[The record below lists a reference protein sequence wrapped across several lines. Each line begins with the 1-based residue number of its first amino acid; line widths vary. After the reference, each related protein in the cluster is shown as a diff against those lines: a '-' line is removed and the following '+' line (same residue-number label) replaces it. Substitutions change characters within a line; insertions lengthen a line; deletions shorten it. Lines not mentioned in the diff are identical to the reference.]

1 MKRLTFF
8 IILIGLAPLLMAQQQ
23 EAEPVELTKISDGL
37 YETSGGRGARGGIY
51 IGDDG
56 VLVIDAK
63 MDEATVDQI
72 VDGIRKLT
80 DKPIKF
86 LVDTHSDGDHIWGN
100 QFFPPG
106 ITIVAHENCRKEF
119 FHAKRDGSPSDW
131 NDPKL
136 ASYLPTVTYQDKMD
150 LYLGSKKVELWHFGV
165 GHTKGDTVVYFPGEK
180 VAFVADQIFMTR
192 PQLIHAYKGGNS
204 FGHVKN
210 LTRMLE
216 TLDAERFYNGHGECA
231 DRDGIKKLIAQMKER
246 QDKVK
251 ALVDAGKPLDAV
263 KAEFSEEESRLV
275 EVIYNEI
282 KEDRTG

>member
-1 MKRLTFF
+1 MKRLTSFL
-8 IILIGLAPLLMAQQQ
+8 ILSCLTPLLLAQQQ

-37 YETSGGRGARGGIY
+37 YETSGGSGARGGVF

-86 LVDTHSDGDHIWGN
+86 LVDTHSDGDHVWGN

-136 ASYLPTVTYQDKMD
+136 ASYLPSVTYKDNMD
-150 LYLGSKKVELWHFGV
+150 LYLGSKKVELRHFGV
-165 GHTKGDTVVYFPGEK
+165 GHTTGDTVVYFPEEK

-210 LTRMLE
+210 LTLMLE
-216 TLDAERFYNGHGECA
+216 TLDAEKFYNGHGECA
-231 DRDGIKKLIAQMKER
+231 DRDGIEKHIAQMKER
-246 QDKVK
+246 QNKVK
-251 ALVDAGKPLDAV
+251 ALVDAGKPLEAV
-263 KAEFSEEESRLV
+263 KAEFTEEESRLV
-275 EVIYNEI
+275 EVIFNEI
-282 KEDRTG
+282 KENRTT

>member
-37 YETSGGRGARGGIY
+37 YETSGGRGARGGVF

-106 ITIVAHENCRKEF
+106 ITIVAHDNCRKEF

-136 ASYLPTVTYQDKMD
+136 ASYLPAVTYKDKMD

-251 ALVDAGKPLDAV
+251 ALVDAGKPLDEV